1 MADRYLSFTGT
12 APGRFLARR
21 LGLPQPA
28 RLCRRSTQTP
38 SLTGPL
44 LHLTAGRSDLGLA
57 PVLARTGLA
66 PGSDTPAAV
75 VLDATGVRDLDTLAE
90 VHSALHPAVRSV
102 ARSGRVL
109 VLGAPLDP
117 ADHHQA
123 AAQQALEGFTR
134 SLGKEIGRGR
144 TVNLVRL
151 TDAAAAESTL
161 RFLLSPGSACI
172 SGQVI
177 EVGAGAVTE
186 PGDCDRPLAGRTAL
200 VTDAARGI
208 GEAVAQTP
216 ARGCRLDQAGRG
228 QRSGPADPSGVMG
241 VPPGRAKPRAWGS
254 VRLQGGG
261 GRRRDEGPPCSSA
274 VENLGKSAT
283 DDNAAGGSPLLEE
296 LGAARTRAR
305 DAGMIQT
312 TPPGDG
318 AQVVVLDVPAAEA
331 DARRGA
337 ERLGGTALA
346 LDITAA
352 DAGGRIAAALPDG
365 LDVLVHNAG
374 VTRDRRPA
382 NMPAERWSS
391 VMEVNLGSVL
401 RTTDALLASGTL
413 RPGGRIVATASIAGL
428 AGNAGQTNYGASK
441 AGVVGLVRSLA
452 PRAAARHG
460 VTVNAVA
467 PGFIETRM
475 TAAIPL
481 LVREAGRRMNSLA
494 QGGLPV
500 DVAET
505 TAWLAH
511 PASGAVNGQVVRV
524 CGQSLLGA

>member
-12 APGRFLARR
+12 APGRFLTRR

-28 RLCRRSTQTP
+28 VLRRWAEGSP
-38 SLTGPL
+38 GFEGGV
-44 LHLTAGRSDLGLA
+44 LHLTAGKSQLSG
-57 PVLARTGLA
+57 
-66 PGSDTPAAV
+66 PGFSSPSDTPAAIL
-75 VLDATGVRDLDTLAE
+75 LDATGVRDVEGLAE
-90 VHSALHPAVRSV
+90 AHAALHPVVRSV
-102 ARSGRVL
+102 AESGRVV

-117 ADHHQA
+117 VDHHQA
-123 AAQQALEGFTR
+123 AAQQALAGFTR

-151 TDAAAAESTL
+151 TDASAAESTL
-161 RFLLSPGSACI
+161 RFLLSPKSAYV

-177 EVGAGAVTE
+177 EVGEAQEADV
-186 PGDCDRPLAGRTAL
+186 DWSLPLAGRTAL
-200 VTDAARGI
+200 VTGGARGI
-208 GEAVAQTP
+208 GAAVAET
-216 ARGCRLDQAGRG
+216 L
-228 QRSGPADPSGVMG
+228 
-241 VPPGRAKPRAWGS
+241 
-254 VRLQGGG
+254 
-261 GRRRDEGPPCSSA
+261 
-274 VENLGKSAT
+274 
-283 DDNAAGGSPLLEE
+283 
-296 LGAARTRAR
+296 AR
-305 DAGMIQT
+305 D
-312 TPPGDG
+312 G
-318 AQVVVLDVPAAEA
+318 ARVVVLDVPGAQA
-331 DARRGA
+331 DAEQLA
-337 ERLGGTALA
+337 ARLGGSALA

-352 DAGGRIAAALPDG
+352 DAGARIAKALPEG

-374 VTRDRRPA
+374 ITRDRQLV

-391 VMEVNLGSVL
+391 VLEVNLASVL
-401 RTTDALLASGTL
+401 RTTDALLEAGTL
-413 RPGGRIVATASIAGL
+413 RRGGRIVATASIAGL

-452 PRAAARHG
+452 PRALAEHG

-467 PGFIETRM
+467 PGFIETKM

-481 LVREAGRRMNSLA
+481 FIREAGRRMNSLG
-494 QGGLPV
+494 QGGLPS